1 MIRRPPRSTL
11 FPYTT
16 LFRSHVRRRDDA
28 DVDLDGPRAADAL
41 DLSLLEHAQEL
52 RLELGLDGAD
62 LVEEERAPLRE
73 LKLPELARVG
83 ARERPPLVAEQLRLD
98 ERLDDGR
105 GVDGDEGL
113 VAARPLGVDRACDEL
128 LTGAALPRDQH
139 RRGRRRDLRDHPTKL
154 LHRRVLAHD
163 LLGLLG
169 ARQLGAQEGHLALER
184 ALLERATDEL
194 EELILLERLREIVER
209 PELHR
214 GHRGA

>member
-73 LKLPELARVG
+73 LELPELARVR
-83 ARERPPLVAEQLRLD
+83 ARERAPLVAEQLRLD
-98 ERLDDGR
+98 QRLDDAPGD
-105 GVDGDEGL
+105 DGDEGL
-113 VAARPLGVDRACDEL
+113 VAERPLVVEPAIDEL
-128 LTGAALPRDQH
+128 LTGAALPAGHD
-139 RRGRRRDLRDHPTKL
+139 RRGRLR
-154 LHRRVLAHD
+154 
-163 LLGLLG
+163 
-169 ARQLGAQEGHLALER
+169 
-184 ALLERATDEL
+184 
-194 EELILLERLREIVER
+194 
-209 PELHR
+209 
-214 GHRGA
+214 